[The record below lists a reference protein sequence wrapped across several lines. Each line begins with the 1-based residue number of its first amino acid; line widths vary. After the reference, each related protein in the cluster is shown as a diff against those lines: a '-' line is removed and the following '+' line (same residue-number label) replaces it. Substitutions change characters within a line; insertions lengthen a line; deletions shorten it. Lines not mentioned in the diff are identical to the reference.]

1 MRRALIGCVAV
12 FAAALA
18 GAGPATAIV
27 VGGGGSKS
35 KDCLV
40 VFEADANYPDEAPK
54 QVRCHDGD
62 DCDKDGAV
70 NGSCSLPVKVCV
82 NSTFSSECS
91 LNGVSQINV
100 DHSFDNG
107 NDSRFDPDS
116 LSLRQRIGQDFTFP
130 MTGTGICTGTV
141 NFTIPIKGPIGSSN
155 HCGLNK
161 KKIKLHSVSTPSTG
175 AASDTDTLK
184 LYCLPAETNGCDP
197 QTLFSGTFNR
207 IQRQIFNQ
215 SCALGSCHDSQ
226 TQAKGLLLETG
237 ASYGNLVNQVPVTV
251 SAANAGWLRVKVVP
265 NVSGDLDNSL
275 LFRKI
280 EGTLPDATYGER
292 MPRGRAK
299 LSSTLREIIRLWIEG
314 GAPDDD
320 TWVPGTF

>member
-1 MRRALIGCVAV
+1 MWKKPISFVARTSLQLPCV
-12 FAAALA
+12 FMSEWS
-18 GAGPATAIV
+18 GKIT
-27 VGGGGSKS
+27 SSWKR
-35 KDCLV
+35 
-40 VFEADANYPDEAPK
+40 DE
-54 QVRCHDGD
+54 
-62 DCDKDGAV
+62 
-70 NGSCSLPVKVCV
+70 
-82 NSTFSSECS
+82 
-91 LNGVSQINV
+91 
-100 DHSFDNG
+100 
-107 NDSRFDPDS
+107 
-116 LSLRQRIGQDFTFP
+116 
-130 MTGTGICTGTV
+130 TGKFTV

-320 TWVPGTF
+320 TWIPGTF